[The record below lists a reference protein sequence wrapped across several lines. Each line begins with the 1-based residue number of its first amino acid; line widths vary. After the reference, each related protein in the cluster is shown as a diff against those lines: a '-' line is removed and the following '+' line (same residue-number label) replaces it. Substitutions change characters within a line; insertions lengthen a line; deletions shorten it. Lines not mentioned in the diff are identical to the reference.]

1 LSTRTHF
8 GGDMAIAVLNEG
20 RRLSIG
26 IKVFT
31 VALVILVLMCAATV
45 LTIFMASNVNKEL
58 QLLSHDYLQS

>member
-1 LSTRTHF
+1 
-8 GGDMAIAVLNEG
+8 MAIAVLNEG

-26 IKVFT
+26 IEVFT

-58 QLLSHDYLQS
+58 QLSHDYLQS